1 MGRGRPGVLRRG
13 EARRAPRRLLPHL
26 PRVHARRPRTVAAAA
41 ALFPVKWAAAGIAV
55 GDAIALGLLAAIVY
69 RASAP
74 FIRNPWLRVVPAL
87 LIAACPVGQE
97 TIGSIANL
105 QWFLFFA
112 AVVVLL
118 WNPRRPLP
126 IAIGVVT
133 VLFATMSSPFGILLI
148 PLAGMRLLVF
158 LASRASA
165 IPVAALAGFG
175 MQTLIM
181 AGATGRTSYTTVVP
195 GKLTS
200 LFVSGVVGQGFFGAR
215 YSAPWSALG
224 AVAVIAIAAAW
235 ALVVATGR
243 LRSFTAASVTL
254 VYALVFFAVPVV
266 LDGMTIGQPP
276 AYRYY
281 VGPLLLIV
289 FAVTV
294 MLDGACAGRIT
305 STGPRPTGR
314 YRRCCAPRCWCAW
327 ATQPSRRTAPRTP
340 PGRRRPG
347 RRP

>member
-1 MGRGRPGVLRRG
+1 
-13 EARRAPRRLLPHL
+13 
-26 PRVHARRPRTVAAAA
+26 
-41 ALFPVKWAAAGIAV
+41 
-55 GDAIALGLLAAIVY
+55 
-69 RASAP
+69 
-74 FIRNPWLRVVPAL
+74 
-87 LIAACPVGQE
+87 
-97 TIGSIANL
+97 
-105 QWFLFFA
+105 
-112 AVVVLL
+112 
-118 WNPRRPLP
+118 
-126 IAIGVVT
+126 

-148 PLAGMRLLVF
+148 PLAGLRLLVF
-158 LASRASA
+158 LANRASV

-181 AGATGRTSYTTVVP
+181 VGATGRTSYTTVVP

-215 YSAPWSALG
+215 YSAPWAALG
-224 AVAVIAIAAAW
+224 TVAVIAIAAAW

-294 MLDGACAGRIT
+294 MLDGALRRPDHLRWAEAYRPVPAVLCAALLVCLGYSAVTTYRAPDPARSAPTWSAALNSARI
-305 STGPRPTGR
+305 
-314 YRRCCAPRCWCAW
+314 RCSHGAPRAAVPIAPVSVHHWKVVLSCS
-327 ATQPSRRTAPRTP
+327 QISR
-340 PGRRRPG
+340 G
-347 RRP
+347 